1 MTTIR
6 IETRI
11 DQIIRD
17 TKNFAKGF
25 EAGCIFTLGV
35 VGYFAAKKKAK
46 EILKKAEE
54 KSKEEE
60 S

>member
-17 TKNFAKGF
+17 TKHFAKGF
-25 EAGCIFTLGV
+25 EAGCIFTLAV
-35 VGYFAAKKKAK
+35 VGYFTAKKKAK

-54 KSKEEE
+54 SKEE